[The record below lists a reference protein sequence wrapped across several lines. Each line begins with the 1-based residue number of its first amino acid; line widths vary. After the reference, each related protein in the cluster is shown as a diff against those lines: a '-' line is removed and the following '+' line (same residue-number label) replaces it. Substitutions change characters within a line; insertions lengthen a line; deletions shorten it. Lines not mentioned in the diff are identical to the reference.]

1 MKRSI
6 ALILSA
12 LLLGACASG
21 SDKKPADGAAAAP
34 SGNPYSLASE
44 GIPVGSI
51 PAAVIHDTKR
61 NKDIELSIEYPTRN
75 GPYPVVIFSPEYG
88 GSRSSYVGLSAFWA
102 SHGIVVIKVSHAD
115 AGVLREVLRK
125 RAEERLSAA
134 EAERTRGRG
143 RGRGTQPAPTQ
154 QPGPFRPDPTE
165 EWQAQTPAD
174 WKNRA
179 ADISFVIDS
188 LPHLV
193 EQYPEIKE
201 RVDASKVGVGG
212 HGYGA
217 FTALLIG
224 GVKTFSN
231 GVATSYADPRAKSI
245 VAMSPPGPTP
255 TRGLTEES
263 FKTLMVPALFLT
275 GTRDYG
281 ATEAED
287 PAWRKKAYDLSPPPD
302 QWFVSIAGAGHLA
315 FTGQTTEFG
324 MVTEPTYPNDM
335 GSPRNPA
342 PGSPAYPQSQPMQ
355 QRPNA
360 VPIFSRDLLLAGS
373 VRTVSLAFFDAY
385 LKNDARGREF
395 LNKMKSRGDLTV
407 EMK

>member
-1 MKRSI
+1 MKRSF

-51 PAAVIHDTKR
+51 PAAVIHDSKR

-102 SHGIVVIKVSHAD
+102 SHGVVVIKVSHAD
-115 AGVLREVLRK
+115 AGVLREVLRN
-125 RAEERLSAA
+125 RAEGRLAAA
-134 EAERTRGRG
+134 EAERARGRSRGRG
-143 RGRGTQPAPTQ
+143 KQPAATQ
-154 QPGPFRPDPTE
+154 KPATFRPDPTE

-188 LPHLV
+188 LPYLV

-201 RVDASKVGVGG
+201 RVDASKVVVGG

-217 FTALLIG
+217 FTAMLIG
-224 GVKTFSN
+224 GVKTFTN
-231 GVATSYADPRAKSI
+231 GVATSYADPRANAI
-245 VAMSPPGPTP
+245 VAMSPPGAGP

-263 FKTLMVPALFLT
+263 FKTLAVPTLFLT

-302 QWFVSIAGAGHLA
+302 KRFVSIAGAGHLA

-335 GSPRNPA
+335 GMPRNPG

-355 QRPNA
+355 RPNA
-360 VPIFSRDLLLAGS
+360 VPVFSRDLSLAAT

-385 LKNDARGREF
+385 LKNDAKGREF
-395 LNKMKSRGDLTV
+395 LGKMKGRGDLTV
-407 EMK
+407 ETK